1 MNDVTAVI
9 TQERAKISCNF
20 NEVKQ
25 TIQETLAEYKGAVFT
40 EDSKT
45 YAKKHVAS
53 LRAKKK
59 DLQDNLR
66 EAKKEYMKPWDEF
79 EGQAKELIALYDE
92 PINLINGQVQEF
104 EANRIAKKKELI
116 QGLYAEL
123 VAEELRE
130 YIPLDRIYNAKW
142 ENATVKE
149 KDIRGEMLR
158 IAGEVAKD
166 IGTIRGMESDAVENA
181 LAGYRVN
188 LDLTEAITYINNY
201 ERQKQEIITREQERR
216 RLEEEERIRREERAK
231 VLAAERATA
240 EREAAERQAEVEKQ
254 EALWIAEQKRLEEAR
269 IAEEEKAAAVEQAR
283 AEATQEFI
291 DSLIPNMDD
300 DSELYEYRIALS
312 VDAKD
317 KLEMYMDSIGIE
329 WEVIS

>member
-1 MNDVTAVI
+1 MNDITAII
-9 TQERAKISCNF
+9 TQEQAKISCNF
-20 NEVKQ
+20 EEVKQ
-25 TIQETLAEYKGAVFT
+25 AIQETLAEYKGAVFT

-79 EGQAKELIALYDE
+79 EGQANKLISLYDE

-116 QGLYAEL
+116 QGLYDEL

-149 KDIRGEMLR
+149 KDIRGEMSG
-158 IAGEVAKD
+158 IANKTATD
-166 IGTIRGMESDAVENA
+166 IETIKNTDSEAIDGA
-181 LAGYRVN
+181 LSLYRMD
-188 LDLTEAITYINNY
+188 LDLKEAIDCIMNY
-201 ERQKQEIITREQERR
+201 ERQKQEILKKEKERKR
-216 RLEEEERIRREERAK
+216 IEEEARIRREEKEKLLAEQRAREEK
-231 VLAAERATA
+231 
-240 EREAAERQAEVEKQ
+240 EAALRKAEEEKE
-254 EALWIAEQKRLEEAR
+254 EALRR
-269 IAEEEKAAAVEQAR
+269 AEEEKAAAVEQAMAV
-283 AEATQEFI
+283 AEQEFI
-291 DSLIPNMDD
+291 DSLIPNAG
-300 DSELYEYRIALS
+300 EEENLYEYRISLS
-312 VDAKD
+312 DDAKK
-317 KLEMYMDSIGIE
+317 KLEMFMDSIGIE
-329 WEVIS
+329 WEMI